1 MDRNQVHKIGKI
13 MNKPVKFVKENA
25 GEMATVLTAVVSV
38 VALIDGKKNRF
49 TVIHRI
55 KFG

>member
-25 GEMATVLTAVVSV
+25 GKMATVLTAVVSV
-38 VALIDGKKNRF
+38 VALIDGKK
-49 TVIHRI
+49 
-55 KFG
+55 K